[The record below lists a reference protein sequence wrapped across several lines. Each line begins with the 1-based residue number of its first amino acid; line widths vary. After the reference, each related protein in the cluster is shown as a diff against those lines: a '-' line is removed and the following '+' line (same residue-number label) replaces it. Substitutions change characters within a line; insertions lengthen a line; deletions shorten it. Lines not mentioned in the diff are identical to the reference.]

1 MLARGNDGGGTLEA
15 MIIWARKH
23 ESDLSRAGGR
33 LYQFTNLTASSLPQ
47 LYLLSPT
54 TLGIKQP

>member
-1 MLARGNDGGGTLEA
+1 MLVRGDAGGMLEA

-23 ESDLSRAGGR
+23 ESDLSRVGGR
-33 LYQFTNLTASSLPQ
+33 LYTNLTASSLPQ

-54 TLGIKQP
+54 TLYIKQP

>member
-1 MLARGNDGGGTLEA
+1 MLARGDGGGMLEA

-23 ESDLSRAGGR
+23 ESDLSRVGGR
-33 LYQFTNLTASSLPQ
+33 LYTNLTASSLPQ

-54 TLGIKQP
+54 TLDIKQP